1 MTFQHRAGVTPYTS
15 ACAFAESCVFGKQS
29 LGPFYCGSISGAPLL
44 PKLRGHFAEFL
55 SYSSLAHLRILSLP
69 MCVHF
74 RYGPMCVVLEA
85 FPGSL
90 LSAFPYLPKL
100 SVCIAPSP
108 CAHRISL
115 VRRYLACP
123 SYSSSWLPEPSPSL
137 HRHTSGTGISTRRPS
152 ATPFGLALG
161 PDYPR
166 EDEPSSG
173 DLGPSVRGILT
184 HVPLL
189 TPAFSLPCA
198 PHALPVMLLRC
209 MQCSPTTF
217 LSIASVSCLAPVNYR
232 RRVIR
237 LVSCYALFEGWLLL
251 SQPPSCLHVS
261 TSFST

>member
-1 MTFQHRAGVTPYTS
+1 MVTG
-15 ACAFAESCVFGKQS
+15 FAWSPAASLRPQS
-29 LGPFYCGSISGAPLL
+29 I
-44 PKLRGHFAEFL
+44 KR
-55 SYSSLAHLRILSLP
+55 
-69 MCVHF
+69 VT
-74 RYGPMCVVLEA
+74 
-85 FPGSL
+85 
-90 LSAFPYLPKL
+90 L
-100 SVCIAPSP
+100 SVS
-108 CAHRISL
+108 
-115 VRRYLACP
+115 VT
-123 SYSSSWLPEPSPSL
+123 PSL
-137 HRHTSGTGISTRRPS
+137 HIRVQESFACFPST
-152 ATPFGLALG
+152 TPFGLALG

-198 PHALPVMLLRC
+198 PHALSVMLLRC

>member
-1 MTFQHRAGVTPYTS
+1 MFLVNSR
-15 ACAFAESCVFGKQS
+15 
-29 LGPFYCGSISGAPLL
+29 LGCFTAAPFLEHPFS
-44 PKLRGHFAEFL
+44 L
-55 SYSSLAHLRILSLP
+55 SYGVILQSSLAIVLSAHLVILSLP

-108 CAHRISL
+108 YAHRISL

-123 SYSSSWLPEPSPSL
+123 SYSSSLVARAFSVTPSPHIGYGNIHLS
-137 HRHTSGTGISTRRPS
+137 SIGYAFRPRLRS
-152 ATPFGLALG
+152 RLSQRGRAFLWRPWAIGAWDSHPRAATHA
-161 PDYPR
+161 
-166 EDEPSSG
+166 
-173 DLGPSVRGILT
+173 GILSSMRST
-184 HVPLL
+184 CPPGHASP
-189 TPAFSLPCA
+189 
-198 PHALPVMLLRC
+198 PHAMLPYHIPVHSFGVML
-209 MQCSPTTF
+209 S
-217 LSIASVSCLAPVNYR
+217 PVNYR

-237 LVSCYALFEGWLLL
+237 LVSCYALFEGWSLL

>member
-1 MTFQHRAGVTPYTS
+1 M
-15 ACAFAESCVFGKQS
+15 
-29 LGPFYCGSISGAPLL
+29 
-44 PKLRGHFAEFL
+44 
-55 SYSSLAHLRILSLP
+55 
-69 MCVHF
+69 
-74 RYGPMCVVLEA
+74 
-85 FPGSL
+85 
-90 LSAFPYLPKL
+90 
-100 SVCIAPSP
+100 
-108 CAHRISL
+108 
-115 VRRYLACP
+115 RRYLACP

-198 PHALPVMLLRC
+198 PHAIPVMLLRC

-251 SQPPSCLHVS
+251 SRQLLVVCTSPLPFPLSMHFGTLADGLGCFPLDDGPYHSPSDCRR
-261 TSFST
+261 

>member
-1 MTFQHRAGVTPYTS
+1 MTRPTGFDQHIQQLARLTY
-15 ACAFAESCVFGKQS
+15 CV
-29 LGPFYCGSISGAPLL
+29 P
-44 PKLRGHFAEFL
+44 
-55 SYSSLAHLRILSLP
+55 
-69 MCVHF
+69 
-74 RYGPMCVVLEA
+74 
-85 FPGSL
+85 
-90 LSAFPYLPKL
+90 
-100 SVCIAPSP
+100 
-108 CAHRISL
+108 
-115 VRRYLACP
+115 
-123 SYSSSWLPEPSPSL
+123 PSL
-137 HRHTSGTGISTRRPS
+137 KQGGTGILTCPPST
-152 ATPFGLALG
+152 TPFGLALG

>member
-1 MTFQHRAGVTPYTS
+1 MFLVNSRLGRFTAAPFLEHP
-15 ACAFAESCVFGKQS
+15 FS
-29 LGPFYCGSISGAPLL
+29 LGYGVILQ
-44 PKLRGHFAEFL
+44 
-55 SYSSLAHLRILSLP
+55 SSLAIVLSLTSGFSP
-69 MCVHF
+69 CPCVSIF
-74 RYGPMCVVLEA
+74 GTGRCVLVLEA

-90 LSAFPYLPKL
+90 LSAIPYLPKL

>member
-44 PKLRGHFAEFL
+44 PRLRGHFAEFL

-90 LSAFPYLPKL
+90 LSAFPYLPQL
-100 SVCIAPSP
+100 SVCFAPSP

-161 PDYPR
+161 P
-166 EDEPSSG
+166 EQ
-173 DLGPSVRGILT
+173 LT
-184 HVPLL
+184 SRM
-189 TPAFSLPCA
+189 T
-198 PHALPVMLLRC
+198 LR
-209 MQCSPTTF
+209 
-217 LSIASVSCLAPVNYR
+217 R
-232 RRVIR
+232 
-237 LVSCYALFEGWLLL
+237 
-251 SQPPSCLHVS
+251 
-261 TSFST
+261 

>member
-1 MTFQHRAGVTPYTS
+1 
-15 ACAFAESCVFGKQS
+15 
-29 LGPFYCGSISGAPLL
+29 
-44 PKLRGHFAEFL
+44 
-55 SYSSLAHLRILSLP
+55 

-108 CAHRISL
+108 YAHRISL

-123 SYSSSWLPEPSPSL
+123 SYSTSWLPEPSPSL

-237 LVSCYALFEGWLLL
+237 LVSCYALFE
-251 SQPPSCLHVS
+251 
-261 TSFST
+261 

>member
-1 MTFQHRAGVTPYTS
+1 
-15 ACAFAESCVFGKQS
+15 
-29 LGPFYCGSISGAPLL
+29 
-44 PKLRGHFAEFL
+44 
-55 SYSSLAHLRILSLP
+55 

-108 CAHRISL
+108 YAHRISL

-123 SYSSSWLPEPSPSL
+123 SYSSGWLPEPSPSL

-166 EDEPSSG
+166 GRAFLWRPWAIGAWDSHP
-173 DLGPSVRGILT
+173 R
-184 HVPLL
+184 PLL

-198 PHALPVMLLRC
+198 PHALP
-209 MQCSPTTF
+209 
-217 LSIASVSCLAPVNYR
+217 
-232 RRVIR
+232 
-237 LVSCYALFEGWLLL
+237 
-251 SQPPSCLHVS
+251 PPP

>member
-1 MTFQHRAGVTPYTS
+1 
-15 ACAFAESCVFGKQS
+15 
-29 LGPFYCGSISGAPLL
+29 
-44 PKLRGHFAEFL
+44 
-55 SYSSLAHLRILSLP
+55 

-108 CAHRISL
+108 YAHRISLVRRYLACPSYSSSWLPEPSPSLHRHTSGTGISTRRPSATPFGLALGPDYPREDEYAHRISL

-261 TSFST
+261 TSCF